1 MPFREGH
8 GRLAHVI
15 NGYAG
20 PYPIKNENCKQN
32 EAEIGTYEM
41 LSVLNHLWADSV
53 IVDQRASGTF
63 NVFDEDLAR
72 HAVQCKGFE

>member
-1 MPFREGH
+1 MLFREGH
-8 GRLAHVI
+8 GHLAHVI
-15 NGYAG
+15 NGYTG
-20 PYPIKNENCKQN
+20 PYLIKNKNREQN
-32 EAEIGTYEM
+32 KAEIGTYEM
-41 LSVLNHLWADSV
+41 SSVLNHLWADSV